1 VEDPLVSDVADVSA
15 SSGQSGRRGQRAA
28 PMPPSFDPADE
39 DLVARLEEGAAA
51 ALETLYDRYSAL
63 AYSHARRIRP
73 DDGMSVAVV
82 HEVFLTLWRD
92 PRRFHPTRG
101 RLASLLLS
109 EVHQRAL
116 DAVRRDGGPGLTAIP
131 EFVSDEGPAAAP
143 MDSGPVGGG
152 SASAG
157 SAGAGSAGS
166 ATLVAE
172 PIRDALGQLSREQRR
187 AVALEFYGGYTQR
200 EVAAITGA
208 ELGTVTSRTYTA
220 VQRLRRALIPPAL
233 QPDEP
238 SGGGRGSVKPRC
250 ADVEQAVGWAL
261 RVLEPG
267 DEDLFTEHLLTCPA
281 CRDMVRRTEDL
292 IWAMAAADEQVEPPA
307 EQRDRLLA
315 AVAASPQ
322 VPEDQRVRPWPELL
336 PPPPAR
342 SPQAYSL
349 AWNPGRP
356 AVRSTASERAQAR
369 NRSARR
375 RRIGLLVATVVVA
388 VIGIAGISLRQF
400 GGARQE
406 QAARANADDAQR
418 ILAQLDLPGA
428 RHATLNSPSG
438 QPVAGL
444 LLYEGQIQLASVA
457 LPVNNAD
464 HTAYVLW
471 EMSGGRP
478 VPVGTFDVHPGDHG
492 LHPVG
497 AQPPQA
503 DPSTSYAISI
513 ENGRRAP
520 DSPGLVVATG
530 QVAS

>member
-15 SSGQSGRRGQRAA
+15 SSGQSGPRGHRAV
-28 PMPPSFDPADE
+28 PMPPSFDPSDE
-39 DLVARLEEGAAA
+39 QLVARLEEGTQA
-51 ALETLYDRYSAL
+51 ALETLYDRYSGL
-63 AYSHARRIRP
+63 AYSHARRIHP
-73 DDGMSVAVV
+73 DGGPAEDVV
-82 HEVFLTLWRD
+82 HEVFLALWRD

-109 EVHQRAL
+109 EVHQLAL
-116 DAVRRDGGPGLTAIP
+116 DVVRREGRPGLPAIP
-131 EFVSDEGPAAAP
+131 EFASDDESAAVP
-143 MDSGPVGGG
+143 IDPRPGG
-152 SASAG
+152 AG
-157 SAGAGSAGS
+157 SVGGSAGS

-220 VQRLRRALIPPAL
+220 VQRLRRALIPPAML
-233 QPDEP
+233 PDEAS
-238 SGGGRGSVKPRC
+238 SGVRGSAKPRC
-250 ADVEQAVGWAL
+250 ADVEQAVAWAL

-292 IWAMAAADEQVEPPA
+292 IWAMAVADEQIEPPA

-322 VPEDQRVRPWPELL
+322 VPEEQRVRPWPELL

-349 AWNPGRP
+349 AWNPGRT
-356 AVRSTASERAQAR
+356 AIRSTTSDRAEAR
-369 NRSARR
+369 RRSARR

-428 RHATLNSPSG
+428 RHAVLNSPSR

-444 LLYEGQIQLASVA
+444 LRYEGQIQLVSVA

-464 HTAYVLW
+464 HTTYVLW
-471 EMSGGRP
+471 EMSGGQP
-478 VPVGTFDVHPGDHG
+478 VAVGTFDVHPGDHG

>member
-1 VEDPLVSDVADVSA
+1 
-15 SSGQSGRRGQRAA
+15 
-28 PMPPSFDPADE
+28 MPPSFDPPDE
-39 DLVARLEEGAAA
+39 QLVERLEEGATAA
-51 ALETLYDRYSAL
+51 VEMLYDRYSAL

-73 DDGMSVAVV
+73 DDGLAQDVV
-82 HEVFLTLWRD
+82 HEVFLTVWSD

-116 DAVRRDGGPGLTAIP
+116 DLVRREGGPGLQAIP
-131 EFVSDEGPAAAP
+131 EFVSGDEPAAGPRDAHAP
-143 MDSGPVGGG
+143 GGG
-152 SASAG
+152 SVGAG
-157 SAGAGSAGS
+157 SAGGSAGS

-172 PIRDALGQLSREQRR
+172 PIRDALGQLSPEQRR

-208 ELGTVTSRTYTA
+208 EMGTVASRTYTA
-220 VQRLRRALIPPAL
+220 AQRLRRALVPPVME
-233 QPDEP
+233 PDER
-238 SGGGRGSVKPRC
+238 SGSVRGSVKPRC

-292 IWAMAAADEQVEPPA
+292 IWAMAAADEQAEPPA

-322 VPEDQRVRPWPELL
+322 ISEEQRVRPWPELP

-349 AWNPGRP
+349 AWNPARP
-356 AVRSTASERAQAR
+356 VVSSTTSDLAEAR
-369 NRSARR
+369 RRSARR

-418 ILAQLDLPGA
+418 ILAQLDVPGA
-428 RHATLNSPSG
+428 RHAVLNSPSG
-438 QPVAGL
+438 QAAAGL
-444 LLYEGQIQLASVA
+444 LLYDGQIQLASVA

-464 HTAYVLW
+464 HTTYVLW
-471 EMSGGRP
+471 EMSGDRP
-478 VPVGTFDVHPGDHG
+478 AAVGTFDVHPGDHG

-520 DSPGLVVATG
+520 DLPGLVVATG
-530 QVAS
+530 QVAN